1 MATATATFV
10 IFCAL
15 SGAVY
20 LFNDVADRDGDRRH
34 PLKRGRPIASG
45 ELSPAV
51 AMPWAAGSAWRAIAA
66 AAAIRPLL
74 GWSPAAYFALLL
86 SYSFLLKHLVI
97 IDALTIA
104 GGFVLRA
111 AAGAVAVGVPISHW
125 LLVCTTL
132 LALFLSFSKR
142 RHELTLLAEGATDH
156 RRILHE
162 YSPYLLDQMIAVV
175 TASTLVAYAVY
186 ATSPETAQRLGTTRL
201 GLTIPFVLYGIFR
214 YLYLVHQ
221 KRGGREPFDAA
232 RHRRPAP
239 GVRRLVGPGGCGDP
253 VHAPGTLNAT
263 APLTAPEPVN
273 EPEPPPRPT
282 TAARGRRPH
291 PARNGGRRLRAR
303 HGPRRLSRHAPAG
316 RRHADQAELVVDEV
330 LPVLLVTAVAG

>member
-1 MATATATFV
+1 MASSAPSPVGSPQVSPQSPSHSRSSAALLLISLRPEQWTKNLIVFAAALFGAQLTNPRALAAASVTFV

-20 LFNDVADRDGDRRH
+20 LFNDVADRDADRRH
-34 PLKRGRPIASG
+34 PLKRERPIASG
-45 ELSPAV
+45 ALSAAVALTVGGGLGLGAIAV
-51 AMPWAAGSAWRAIAA
+51 AMAIHPLLAAIA
-66 AAAIRPLL
+66 
-74 GWSPAAYFALLL
+74 GAYFVLLL

-142 RHELTLLAEGATDH
+142 RHELTLLADGATDH
-156 RRILHE
+156 RPILHE

-221 KRGGREPFDAA
+221 KRAGGSPSA
-232 RHRRPAP
+232 
-239 GVRRLVGPGGCGDP
+239 
-253 VHAPGTLNAT
+253 
-263 APLTAPEPVN
+263 
-273 EPEPPPRPT
+273 
-282 TAARGRRPH
+282 
-291 PARNGGRRLRAR
+291 
-303 HGPRRLSRHAPAG
+303 
-316 RRHADQAELVVDEV
+316 
-330 LPVLLVTAVAG
+330 LLVTDGPLLACVALWSLAVAVILYTPLGR

>member
-1 MATATATFV
+1 MASSAPSPVGSPHVSPQSPSHSRSAPALLLTSLRPEQWSKNLIVFAAALFGGQLTNPAAIAAAGATFV

-20 LFNDVADRDGDRRH
+20 LFNDVADRDADRRH
-34 PLKRGRPIASG
+34 PLKRDRPIASG
-45 ELSPAV
+45 ALAPAV
-51 AMPWAAGSAWRAIAA
+51 AMTVGAVLGLGAMAA
-66 AAAIRPLL
+66 AAAMHPLL
-74 GWSPAAYFALLL
+74 AMAAGAYFALLL

-111 AAGAVAVGVPISHW
+111 AAGAVAVAVPISHW

-142 RHELTLLAEGATDH
+142 RHELTLLADGATDH

-162 YSPYLLDQMIAVV
+162 YSPYLLDQMISVV

-221 KRGGREPFDAA
+221 KRAGGSPSA
-232 RHRRPAP
+232 
-239 GVRRLVGPGGCGDP
+239 
-253 VHAPGTLNAT
+253 
-263 APLTAPEPVN
+263 
-273 EPEPPPRPT
+273 
-282 TAARGRRPH
+282 
-291 PARNGGRRLRAR
+291 
-303 HGPRRLSRHAPAG
+303 
-316 RRHADQAELVVDEV
+316 
-330 LPVLLVTAVAG
+330 LLVTDGPLLACVALWSLAVAVILYTPLGR

>member
-1 MATATATFV
+1 MASSAPSPAGPPRVSSEYPSQSRSTAALLVISLRPEQWTKNLLVFAGALFGGQLTNAPAMATATATFV
-10 IFCAL
+10 IFCGL

-20 LFNDVADRDGDRRH
+20 LFNDVADRTGDQRH
-34 PLKRGRPIASG
+34 PLKRRRPIASG
-45 ELSPAV
+45 ELSPTLAIAV
-51 AMPWAAGSAWRAIAA
+51 GCGLGLAAGGAA
-66 AAAIRPLL
+66 VAIRPLL
-74 GWSPAAYFALLL
+74 GVVAVAYFALLL
-86 SYSFLLKHLVI
+86 SYSLFLKHLVI

-111 AAGAVAVGVPISHW
+111 AAGAFAIAVPISHW

-132 LALFLSFSKR
+132 LALFLAFSKR

-175 TASTLVAYAVY
+175 TASTLVAYAMY

-221 KRGGREPFDAA
+221 KRAGGSPSTLLLTD
-232 RHRRPAP
+232 RP
-239 GVRRLVGPGGCGDP
+239 
-253 VHAPGTLNAT
+253 
-263 APLTAPEPVN
+263 
-273 EPEPPPRPT
+273 
-282 TAARGRRPH
+282 
-291 PARNGGRRLRAR
+291 
-303 HGPRRLSRHAPAG
+303 
-316 RRHADQAELVVDEV
+316 
-330 LPVLLVTAVAG
+330 LLACVALWSLAVAVILYTPLGR